1 MDQAILAFYMR
12 LQIVLAGRWLADYF
26 LSFFVSPEE
35 IEPIYRLSWGID
47 LTLSVHYQ
55 TRSINS
61 AAEEQRVARRQEP
74 TLLLAALRAR
84 T

>member
-1 MDQAILAFYMR
+1 MR

-26 LSFFVSPEE
+26 LGFLESPEE
-35 IEPIYRLSWGID
+35 IEPLYRLSWGIE

-55 TRSINS
+55 TRSLNLV
-61 AAEEQRVARRQEP
+61 AEEQRVARRHEP